1 MKPLSIEASDES
13 SGIAEEIDPLA
24 DVYRDGITQAAGL
37 TQSLE
42 HHNTALLCIDL
53 QYLDAAPG
61 HGVFADAEAAGMPA
75 EAQAYY
81 FDRLDRYVLPN
92 VRRLQDCFRAHRL
105 EVIHTRIQSLTRDGR
120 DRGPGH
126 KRLKLHAAPGSKEAE
141 ILPQVAPLGDE
152 IVINK
157 TASGVFTSTNIQYIL
172 RNMEI
177 TGLFVVGV
185 YSNECVSTAI
195 RDACDLGFY
204 VTLISDGCATVT
216 PELQQATITTMK
228 DRYAR
233 VLTTEEAIAE
243 IEQNAETAPAPEAS
257 WWKALG
263 DDLLAELVLTE
274 HSTVLS
280 GLVDWQSTYLLNNS
294 G

>member
-1 MKPLSIEASDES
+1 M
-13 SGIAEEIDPLA
+13 
-24 DVYRDGITQAAGL
+24 
-37 TQSLE
+37 
-42 HHNTALLCIDL
+42 

-61 HGVFADAEAAGMPA
+61 FGVFADADASGVPH
-75 EAQAYY
+75 EAQEYY
-81 FDRLDRYVLPN
+81 FNRLDEIVLPN
-92 VRRLQDCFRAHRL
+92 VRKLQDAFREHEL
-105 EVIHTRIQSLTRDGR
+105 EVIHTRIQSLTMDGR
-120 DRGPGH
+120 DRSPGH
-126 KRLKLHAAPGSKEAE
+126 KRLNLHAAPGSKEAE
-141 ILPQVAPLGDE
+141 FIERVAPIENE
-152 IVINK
+152 IIINK

-233 VLTTEEAIAE
+233 VLTTDEAVAE
-243 IEQNAETAPAPEAS
+243 IRKVVES
-257 WWKALG
+257 
-263 DDLLAELVLTE
+263 
-274 HSTVLS
+274 
-280 GLVDWQSTYLLNNS
+280 
-294 G
+294 

>member
-1 MKPLSIEASDES
+1 MADNDKQMEAENFRN
-13 SGIAEEIDPLA
+13 IDPLKEA
-24 DVYRDGITQAAGL
+24 YRESITHSPAV
-37 TQSLE
+37 TRSLE
-42 HHNTALLCIDL
+42 LHKTALLCIDM

-61 HGVFADAEAAGMPA
+61 YGVFADADASGVPH
-75 EAQAYY
+75 EAQEYY
-81 FDRLDRYVLPN
+81 FNRLDEIVLPN
-92 VRRLQDCFRAHRL
+92 VRRLQDAFREREL
-105 EVIHTRIQSLTRDGR
+105 EVIHTRIQSLTNDGR
-120 DRGPGH
+120 DRSPGH
-126 KRLKLHAAPGSKEAE
+126 KRLNLHAAPDSKEAE
-141 ILPQVAPLGDE
+141 FLEQIAPIENE

-233 VLTTEEAIAE
+233 VLTTDEAIAE
-243 IEQNAETAPAPEAS
+243 IRERVEP
-257 WWKALG
+257 
-263 DDLLAELVLTE
+263 
-274 HSTVLS
+274 
-280 GLVDWQSTYLLNNS
+280 
-294 G
+294 

>member
-1 MKPLSIEASDES
+1 MTDNNKQMEAENFQN
-13 SGIAEEIDPLA
+13 IDPLKKA
-24 DVYRDGITQAAGL
+24 YRESITHTPAV
-37 TQSLE
+37 TRSLE
-42 HHNTALLCIDL
+42 LHKTALLCIDM

-61 HGVFADAEAAGMPA
+61 FGVFAAAEASGVPH
-75 EAQAYY
+75 EAQEYY
-81 FDRLDRYVLPN
+81 FNRLDEIVLPN
-92 VRRLQDCFRAHRL
+92 VRRLQDAFRERQL
-105 EVIHTRIQSLTRDGR
+105 EVIHTRIQSLTIDGR
-120 DRGPGH
+120 DRSPGH
-126 KRLKLHAAPGSKEAE
+126 KRLNLHAAPDSKEAE
-141 ILPQVAPLGDE
+141 FLEQIAPIENE

-233 VLTTEEAIAE
+233 VLTTDEAIAE
-243 IEQNAETAPAPEAS
+243 IRKVVEP
-257 WWKALG
+257 
-263 DDLLAELVLTE
+263 
-274 HSTVLS
+274 
-280 GLVDWQSTYLLNNS
+280 
-294 G
+294 